1 MAWTSTVLS
10 GGEHLGEG
18 VVPAGVGA
26 DGGPTIQWAQVRMR
40 CNMSFSRLLSAVL
53 LLASGTVFADDAI
66 EQTIRAR
73 MAKLFPDDEVT
84 AINQSPLTGLYEV
97 MLGPSL
103 FYMTGDGRHAVRGD
117 IIDLESRQNISK
129 ERRAEAR
136 KLAFAE
142 LAVDEVI
149 EFAPAKNPARAE
161 LYVYTDIDCGYCRKL
176 HQEVPALNEAGIAIR
191 YLAFPRA
198 GLTGESY
205 DKISAV
211 WCAADRRSAMTAAKA
226 GKGVEA
232 PTCDNPVAEHF
243 ALGQAMGVGGT
254 PAVFT
259 PSGRELGGYIPA
271 ERLIKMLNDGQLR

>member
-1 MAWTSTVLS
+1 MSLLRP
-10 GGEHLGEG
+10 LG
-18 VVPAGVGA
+18 
-26 DGGPTIQWAQVRMR
+26 
-40 CNMSFSRLLSAVL
+40 AVL
-53 LLASGTVFADDAI
+53 LLLAGTAAADDAI

-73 MAKLFPDDEVT
+73 MAVLFPDDEVT
-84 AINQSPLTGLYEV
+84 AINQSPLAGLYEV

-117 IIDLESRQNISK
+117 IIDLESRQNISN

-142 LAVDEVI
+142 LPVDDVI
-149 EFAPAKNPARAE
+149 EFAPATNPARAE

-211 WCAADRRSAMTAAKA
+211 WCAADRQHAMTAAKA
-226 GKGVEA
+226 GGVSRRR
-232 PTCDNPVAEHF
+232 PVTDPRPSISRS
-243 ALGQAMGVGGT
+243 GRRWSVGV
-254 PAVFT
+254 PR
-259 PSGRELGGYIPA
+259 PSSPHGRELGGYIPA
-271 ERLIKMLNDGQLR
+271 QRRSRCWTTDNCADVRTEEAAKAERP